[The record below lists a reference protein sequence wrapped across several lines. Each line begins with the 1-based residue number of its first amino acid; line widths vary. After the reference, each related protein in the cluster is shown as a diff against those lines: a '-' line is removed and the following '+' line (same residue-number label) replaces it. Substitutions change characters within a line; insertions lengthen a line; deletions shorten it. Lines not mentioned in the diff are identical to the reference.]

1 MEKLKRL
8 LLCLILICFT
18 IPAHASMSPVAIA
31 IVPPVQFPHHD
42 FDVTGLRLSL
52 LLGHHRSMYGID
64 LGVIGNTT
72 DVEFV
77 GLAVSGGYNLT
88 YGQTTIV
95 GLQAAGITNINVSK
109 TRVTGLQLSLVN
121 SNVADTKIYGFAIG
135 PIANLG
141 DHTKVYGVEFGLYNK
156 ADEVFGFQIG
166 LVNVVNSLHG
176 LQIGLVNFHHKG
188 IFAVC
193 PILNVGW

>member
-1 MEKLKRL
+1 MEKIKSC
-8 LLCLILICFT
+8 LLCLALFFVT
-18 IPAHASMSPVAIA
+18 IPAHAAMSPLAVA
-31 IVPPVQFPHHD
+31 IVPPVQFPPHD
-42 FDVTGLRLSL
+42 FNVTGLRLSL

-88 YGQTTIV
+88 YGETSIV
-95 GLQAAGITNINVSK
+95 GLQAAGVTNINVQK
-109 TRVTGLQLSLVN
+109 TRVTGLQLALVN

-141 DHTKVYGVEFGLYNK
+141 DHTKVYGVEFGIYNK
-156 ADEVFGFQIG
+156 ADEVYGFQIG
-166 LVNVVNSLHG
+166 VVNVVSSLHG
-176 LQIGLVNFHHKG
+176 LQIGLINFHHKG
-188 IFAVC
+188 LFAIC
-193 PILNVGW
+193 PIINVGW